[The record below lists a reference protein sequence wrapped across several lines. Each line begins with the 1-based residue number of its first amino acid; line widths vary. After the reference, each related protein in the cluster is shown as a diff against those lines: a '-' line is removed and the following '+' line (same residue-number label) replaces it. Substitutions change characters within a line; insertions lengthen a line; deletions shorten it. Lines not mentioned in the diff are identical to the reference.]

1 MILHSSSFWFFQDTF
16 DADSFNQGG
25 LIFVQ
30 RTSNSNDWK
39 KDRILYHDPETYTY
53 PIPGSGGEIITKQI
67 YLAQIYS
74 LKRIV
79 VWTSINPEFVA
90 INYVL
95 FKVTSRG
102 GPLPVSSPSVSN
114 VTFDEDTIQEP
125 FGMERDDVRV
135 ETYNVTSSQP
145 SREKTT
151 YSLERKQQTVRQ
163 DNPFLP
169 SAQSPEFPN
178 TSAQADLSNLDNRK
192 NVLQLVTKTSS
203 NPPNNISHTNTENS
217 EENIIDVSSE
227 EEGTANSNLRIQNE
241 TEYEVSEVNSLNV
254 PEWDR
259 SCNNA
264 TTRNIATFTQQNL
277 NCRPISDLLQDPH
290 HIPHMQEQG
299 RKINTQFVRNRAS
312 NLNVTNR
319 CRNAQIRQKP
329 QSSSTSTFQQSRQQY
344 SNVRQN
350 KQVYVGK
357 HTAND
362 IIDIDSDDELHSK
375 RPSAIHSPTERA
387 SSNYQTP
394 IKNFSALS
402 TKMSPN
408 MGSLSLSRNT
418 PNTPHKIPTPLRNS
432 SSLSK
437 PNFSNQSHFI
447 DVNKRKTIVTARRPE
462 SHHPLRQNQCRQ
474 FPKKALSFD
483 NSTEDANVN
492 ILNTEVDLKPDVID
506 VTCDSEMS
514 VRGNVS
520 LREPIIPAIPDSY
533 TISHHNPK
541 EKDNPY
547 KAPIDIS
554 RFKRTKLIEIERC
567 IEVSSDEEEL
577 PNDSHIT

>member
-1 MILHSSSFWFFQDTF
+1 MFFQDTF

-79 VWTSINPEFVA
+79 VWTSINPELVA

-95 FKVTSRG
+95 FKGTSRG
-102 GPLPVSSPSVSN
+102 EPLSVSSPSASN
-114 VTFDEDTIQEP
+114 VTLDEDTIQEP
-125 FGMERDDVRV
+125 FCMERDDVRA
-135 ETYNVTSSQP
+135 ETYSLTSSKP
-145 SREKTT
+145 NREKTT
-151 YSLERKQQTVRQ
+151 YSLEKKQQIVRQ

-178 TSAQADLSNLDNRK
+178 TSCQADLSNSDNLK

-203 NPPNNISHTNTENS
+203 NPPNNISRTNTENS

-241 TEYEVSEVNSLNV
+241 TEYEVSEVNSLSV
-254 PEWDR
+254 PECYQ
-259 SCNNA
+259 SYNNT
-264 TTRNIATFTQQNL
+264 TTRNVATFTQQNL

-290 HIPHMQEQG
+290 NIPRMQERG
-299 RKINTQFVRNRAS
+299 RKINTQFVHNRAS
-312 NLNVTNR
+312 NLNVKNR

-329 QSSSTSTFQQSRQQY
+329 QSASTFTFQQSRQQN
-344 SNVRQN
+344 SNVRRN
-350 KQVYVGK
+350 KQVYVDK
-357 HTAND
+357 HTADD

-375 RPSAIHSPTERA
+375 RPAIYSPTEST

-402 TKMSPN
+402 TKISPN

-418 PNTPHKIPTPLRNS
+418 PNTPHKIPTPLPNS
-432 SSLSK
+432 SPLSK
-437 PNFSNQSHFI
+437 PNFSNKTHFI

-462 SHHPLRQNQCRQ
+462 SHHPLRQNQRKQ

-483 NSTEDANVN
+483 NGTMDANIN

-520 LREPIIPAIPDSY
+520 LREPIIPSIPDSY

-541 EKDNPY
+541 EKSNPY
-547 KAPIDIS
+547 KTPIDIS
-554 RFKRTKLIEIERC
+554 RVKRTKNIEIERC

-577 PNDSHIT
+577 PNDNHIT

>member
-1 MILHSSSFWFFQDTF
+1 M
-16 DADSFNQGG
+16 
-25 LIFVQ
+25 IFVQ

-95 FKVTSRG
+95 FKGTSRG
-102 GPLPVSSPSVSN
+102 EPLSVSSPSVSN
-114 VTFDEDTIQEP
+114 VTLDEDTIQEP
-125 FGMERDDVRV
+125 FCMERVDVRA
-135 ETYNVTSSQP
+135 ETYNATSSKP

-151 YSLERKQQTVRQ
+151 YTLDKKQQTVRQ

-178 TSAQADLSNLDNRK
+178 TSYQADLSNSDNRK
-192 NVLQLVTKTSS
+192 NVLQLVPKTSS

-227 EEGTANSNLRIQNE
+227 EEGTANSKLRIQNE
-241 TEYEVSEVNSLNV
+241 TEYEVSEANCLNV

-264 TTRNIATFTQQNL
+264 TNRNIATLTQQNL
-277 NCRPISDLLQDPH
+277 NCRPISDLLQTPH
-290 HIPHMQEQG
+290 NIPLMQERS
-299 RKINTQFVRNRAS
+299 RKTNTQFFRNRAS
-312 NLNVTNR
+312 NLHVTNR
-319 CRNAQIRQKP
+319 SRNAQIRQKP
-329 QSSSTSTFQQSRQQY
+329 QSASTSTFQQSRQQY
-344 SNVRQN
+344 SNARRN
-350 KQVYVGK
+350 KQVYVDK
-357 HTAND
+357 HTAD
-362 IIDIDSDDELHSK
+362 YVIDIDSDDELHSK
-375 RPSAIHSPTERA
+375 RPSAIYSRTEST
-387 SSNYQTP
+387 SSNHQTP
-394 IKNFSALS
+394 IKNVSALS

-408 MGSLSLSRNT
+408 MGGLSLSRNT

-432 SSLSK
+432 SPLSN

-483 NSTEDANVN
+483 NGRVDANIN

-520 LREPIIPAIPDSY
+520 LREPIIPSIPDGY

-541 EKDNPY
+541 ETNNPY

-554 RFKRTKLIEIERC
+554 RIKRTKQIEIERC

-577 PNDSHIT
+577 TNDSDIT

>member
-1 MILHSSSFWFFQDTF
+1 MIVHLRPYLFFQATF

-39 KDRILYHDPETYTY
+39 KDSILYHDPETYTY

-95 FKVTSRG
+95 FNDTSRSEQ
-102 GPLPVSSPSVSN
+102 LYVSSPSVSN
-114 VTFDEDTIQEP
+114 VTIDEDIVQEP
-125 FGMERDDVRV
+125 FCVERDDVRT
-135 ETYNVTSSQP
+135 EAYNVTSSTP
-145 SREKTT
+145 RSEKTT
-151 YSLERKQQTVRQ
+151 YSLEKKQQIMRQ

-169 SAQSPEFPN
+169 NAQSPEFPN
-178 TSAQADLSNLDNRK
+178 NSSQAVLSNSDNRK
-192 NVLQLVTKTSS
+192 NVLQIVTNTSS
-203 NPPNNISHTNTENS
+203 NPPKNMSHTNTENR

-227 EEGTANSNLRIQNE
+227 EEGTSNSNLRVDNE
-241 TEYEVSEVNSLNV
+241 TEYEVSNNDSLNV
-254 PEWDR
+254 PERHR
-259 SCNNA
+259 SCNKA
-264 TTRNIATFTQQNL
+264 TTRNVATFTQQNL
-277 NCRPISDLLQDPH
+277 NCRPISDLLLHPH
-290 HIPHMQEQG
+290 SIPHMEEQG
-299 RKINTQFVRNRAS
+299 RNINTQFARNRAS

-319 CRNAQIRQKP
+319 CRNVQIRQNP
-329 QSSSTSTFQQSRQQY
+329 QSASTSTFGQSRQQY

-350 KQVYVGK
+350 KQVYVDK
-357 HTAND
+357 HTADD
-362 IIDIDSDDELHSK
+362 IIDIDSDDESPSK
-375 RPSAIHSPTERA
+375 RPSTIYSPTEST

-394 IKNFSALS
+394 VKNFNASS

-418 PNTPHKIPTPLRNS
+418 SNTPHKIQALRNS
-432 SSLSK
+432 SPMPK
-437 PNFSNQSHFI
+437 PSHSNQSHFI

-483 NSTEDANVN
+483 NGTVDANIN
-492 ILNTEVDLKPDVID
+492 IMNTEVDLKPDVID
-506 VTCDSEMS
+506 VNCESEIS

-520 LREPIIPAIPDSY
+520 LREPIIPSIPDSY
-533 TISHHNPK
+533 TISHTNPK
-541 EKDNPY
+541 EKSNPY
-547 KAPIDIS
+547 KTPIDLS
-554 RFKRTKLIEIERC
+554 RVKRTKHPEIEMC

-577 PNDSHIT
+577 PNDSHKT